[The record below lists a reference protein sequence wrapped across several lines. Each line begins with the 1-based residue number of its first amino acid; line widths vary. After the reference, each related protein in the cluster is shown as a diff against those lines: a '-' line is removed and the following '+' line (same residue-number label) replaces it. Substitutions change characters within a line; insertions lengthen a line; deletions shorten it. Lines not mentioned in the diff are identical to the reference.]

1 MLKHKRMNTSK
12 KDDLK
17 DVAKEETMGMTVK
30 GKEAKKNKEMDEAV
44 GKKDSVEV
52 GKGVKGPGNVE
63 AEVTKDVRSK
73 REDKKIFEEG
83 EKMFAEGEKIFDAT
97 EKKETET
104 ETETETESGSG
115 SAMSRNEKVNHGGKK
130 TETEVEKLSKTDG
143 GRRGGEKV
151 VGDGEENDEEEQGA
165 RGEAT
170 EVQDEAS
177 MRIQGLRRMLKE
189 EKGKMDKLGKE
200 GTSNKQ
206 DKEVS
211 TNKVVKGGVSEDKK
225 DSDLEKV
232 SAGEKAST
240 LEKVL
245 EELEPTEDEKCC
257 GFMDNFEPVGGRY
270 KTDLRFFAEIFW
282 SRWYLCFCDFK
293 WRCKVCGKLMPK
305 D

>member
-63 AEVTKDVRSK
+63 AEVDKDVRSK
-73 REDKKIFEEG
+73 SEDKKIYEE
-83 EKMFAEGEKIFDAT
+83 EEKIFDST
-97 EKKETET
+97 EKK
-104 ETETETESGSG
+104 ETETESGSG

-130 TETEVEKLSKTDG
+130 TETEVEKLSKADG

>member
-63 AEVTKDVRSK
+63 AEVDKDVRSK
-73 REDKKIFEEG
+73 SEDKKIYEE
-83 EKMFAEGEKIFDAT
+83 EEKIFDST
-97 EKKETET
+97 EKK
-104 ETETETESGSG
+104 ETETESGSG

-143 GRRGGEKV
+143 GRRGGEQV

>member
-63 AEVTKDVRSK
+63 AEVDKDVRSK

-97 EKKETET
+97 EKK
-104 ETETETESGSG
+104 ETETESGSG

-151 VGDGEENDEEEQGA
+151 VGDGEEQGA

-206 DKEVS
+206 DKQVS

-270 KTDLRFFAEIFW
+270 KTDRRFFAEIFW

>member
-1 MLKHKRMNTSK
+1 
-12 KDDLK
+12 
-17 DVAKEETMGMTVK
+17 MGMTVK

-63 AEVTKDVRSK
+63 AEVDKDVRSK

-104 ETETETESGSG
+104 ETEPGSG

>member
-63 AEVTKDVRSK
+63 AEVDKDVRSK

-97 EKKETET
+97 EKK
-104 ETETETESGSG
+104 ETETESGSG

-225 DSDLEKV
+225 DSDPEKV

>member
-63 AEVTKDVRSK
+63 AEVDKDVRSK

-97 EKKETET
+97 EKK
-104 ETETETESGSG
+104 ETETESGSG

-151 VGDGEENDEEEQGA
+151 VGDGEEQGA

-225 DSDLEKV
+225 DSDLEK
-232 SAGEKAST
+232 AST
-240 LEKVL
+240 LEKVM

>member
-1 MLKHKRMNTSK
+1 M
-12 KDDLK
+12 K

-30 GKEAKKNKEMDEAV
+30 DKEAKKNKEMDEAV

-63 AEVTKDVRSK
+63 AEVDKDVRSK
-73 REDKKIFEEG
+73 SEDKKIYEE
-83 EKMFAEGEKIFDAT
+83 EEKIFDST
-97 EKKETET
+97 EKK
-104 ETETETESGSG
+104 ETETESGSG

-130 TETEVEKLSKTDG
+130 TETEVEKLSKADG

-245 EELEPTEDEKCC
+245 EELEL
-257 GFMDNFEPVGGRY
+257 DNFEPVGGRY

>member
-63 AEVTKDVRSK
+63 AEVDKDVRSK

-97 EKKETET
+97 EKK

-206 DKEVS
+206 DMEVS

>member
-63 AEVTKDVRSK
+63 AEVDKDVRSK

-97 EKKETET
+97 EKKET

>member
-1 MLKHKRMNTSK
+1 
-12 KDDLK
+12 
-17 DVAKEETMGMTVK
+17 MGMTVK

-63 AEVTKDVRSK
+63 AEVDKDVRSK

-97 EKKETET
+97 EKK